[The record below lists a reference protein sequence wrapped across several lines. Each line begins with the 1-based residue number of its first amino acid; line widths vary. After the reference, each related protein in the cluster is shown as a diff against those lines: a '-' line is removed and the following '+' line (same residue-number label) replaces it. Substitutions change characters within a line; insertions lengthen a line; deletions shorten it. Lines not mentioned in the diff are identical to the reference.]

1 MNFLTD
7 ELRCIIRKIYILND
21 TAAKQ
26 LTELGMEEGYNRRD
40 HEQATA
46 YCAKAQGLWYANS
59 MLRSELLKAGL
70 IDILKGIDDDNA

>member
-7 ELRCIIRKIYILND
+7 DLRYIIRKIYILND
-21 TAAKQ
+21 TTAKQ
-26 LTELGMEEGYNRRD
+26 LTELGIKEGCDRHD

-46 YCAKAQGLWYANS
+46 YLGKAQGLWYANS

-70 IDILKGIDDDNA
+70 IDILKGINDDN

>member
-7 ELRCIIRKIYILND
+7 DLRYIIRKIYILND

-26 LTELGMEEGYNRRD
+26 LTELGMQEGYNRRD
-40 HEQATA
+40 YEQATA

-70 IDILKGIDDDNA
+70 IDILKGINDDN